1 MLKIVGFLHHAVQID
16 GGADGVAQA
25 RHFYGE
31 VLGLPLDA
39 GRPDIPG
46 TPGWWFNIPP
56 KPVEHAGQVDERPQ
70 GPPPLALRQ
79 IHLIGAQDQDT
90 PENSISANR
99 TAALNVARRDHIALA
114 VENLQEAKAEL
125 DRLEVQYH
133 VQTGAVGAEQIFF
146 QDPFGNVIELQ
157 EAR

>member
-1 MLKIVGFLHHAVQID
+1 VVQHPAETS
-16 GGADGVAQA
+16 GARRPGRRAPA
-25 RHFYGE
+25 R
-31 VLGLPLDA
+31 PA
-39 GRPDIPG
+39 APG
-46 TPGWWFNIPP
+46 
-56 KPVEHAGQVDERPQ
+56 A
-70 GPPPLALRQ
+70 AQ

>member
-1 MLKIVGFLHHAVQID
+1 MLKIVGLLHHAVQIE
-16 GGADGVAQA
+16 GSAQGVADA

-46 TPGWWFNIPP
+46 TPGWWFTIPDA
-56 KPVEHAGQVDERPQ
+56 PVARSGLVSERPQ
-70 GPPPLALRQ
+70 GPPPVALRQ
-79 IHLIGAQDQDT
+79 IHLIGAQQDDR
-90 PENSISANR
+90 PEQSISAQR
-99 TAALNVARRDHIALA
+99 AAALNVARRDHIALA
-114 VENLQEAKAEL
+114 VVSLREAKEEL
-125 DRLEVQYH
+125 DRLGIQHH
-133 VQTGAVGAEQIFF
+133 VQTGAVGAEQVFF